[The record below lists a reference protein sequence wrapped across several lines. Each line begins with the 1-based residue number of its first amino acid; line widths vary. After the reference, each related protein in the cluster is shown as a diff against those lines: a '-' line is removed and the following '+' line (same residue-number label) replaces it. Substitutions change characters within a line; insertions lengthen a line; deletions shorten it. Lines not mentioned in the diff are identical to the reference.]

1 MMGQVLQEVM
11 GEYKLAK
18 GSLKRRN
25 SAQDRIQMP
34 MYANKQIKRFLVDN
48 DSVAESDRK
57 KMIQN
62 YEENRKDKV
71 EWRAQHTNIKVQEED
86 LRDKKAKK
94 RAKSEAPKIQDRYLD
109 TVTKLKVDQNIKQ
122 GKYI

>member
-1 MMGQVLQEVM
+1 
-11 GEYKLAK
+11 
-18 GSLKRRN
+18 
-25 SAQDRIQMP
+25 MP

-71 EWRAQHTNIKVQEED
+71 EWRA
-86 LRDKKAKK
+86 
-94 RAKSEAPKIQDRYLD
+94 
-109 TVTKLKVDQNIKQ
+109 
-122 GKYI
+122 

>member
-1 MMGQVLQEVM
+1 M

-34 MYANKQIKRFLVDN
+34 TYANKQIKRFLVDN

-71 EWRAQHTNIKVQEED
+71 EWRA
-86 LRDKKAKK
+86 
-94 RAKSEAPKIQDRYLD
+94 
-109 TVTKLKVDQNIKQ
+109 
-122 GKYI
+122 